1 MTSPLNERLGIL
13 GGGQLGLMMIQ
24 SARTLNLSCSVLD
37 SDPDAPCSIATHDLH
52 HGSLLN
58 FDDVVQFGRRFDR
71 VTTEFEHINCDALE
85 ILESE
90 GKIVAPSSRCIRLIQ
105 DKGLQKQFYKTH
117 GFPTA
122 DFRRIGSRD
131 ELYSHTDFLPAIQK
145 LCRMG
150 YDGKGVYKLR
160 SSDDIG
166 SAFDDP
172 SIIESWVDIAM
183 ELSVIVCRGHNGEI
197 RTFQPV
203 ELIAD
208 PDAHL
213 LKTLISPARIE
224 PKLASEAVTIASDLA
239 STLGVVGIL
248 AVEFMISQSGQLLIN
263 ECAPRPHNSGH
274 HTIESCAHSQF
285 EQHIRAVMGL
295 PLGTNVTESPAVM
308 VNLLG
313 KQGVSGPV
321 RYTNLDRWLAHPNV
335 FVHLYGKK
343 MTKSFRKMGHIT
355 ILNPSVSD
363 GLSIADDIQR
373 SLEVVTQ

>member
-1 MTSPLNERLGIL
+1 MPPRLNDRLGIL

-24 SARTLNLSCSVLD
+24 AARTLNLSCSVLD
-37 SDPDAPCSIATHDLH
+37 SDPDAPCRVATHDFRQ
-52 HGSLLN
+52 GSLLN
-58 FDDVVQFGRRFDR
+58 YEDVLQFGRDFDR
-71 VTTEFEHINCDALE
+71 ITTEFEHINCDALE
-85 ILESE
+85 ALEAD
-90 GKIVAPSSRCIRLIQ
+90 GKIVGPSSRCIRLIQ
-105 DKGLQKQFYKTH
+105 DKGLQKQFYKNN

-122 DFRRIGSRD
+122 DFRLIESR
-131 ELYSHTDFLPAIQK
+131 EALHSHTDFFPAIQK
-145 LCRMG
+145 LRRMG
-150 YDGKGVYKLR
+150 YDGKGVYKLP
-160 SSDDIG
+160 SIDAIDF
-166 SAFDDP
+166 AFDDS
-172 SIIESWVDIAM
+172 SIIESWISIAM

-197 RTFQPV
+197 CTFQPV

-208 PDAHL
+208 TDAHL
-213 LKTLISPARIE
+213 LKTLISPARID
-224 PKLASEAVTIASDLA
+224 PRLAAEAVTIASDLA
-239 STLGVVGIL
+239 STLGIVGIL

-295 PLGTNVTESPAVM
+295 PLGSNLTEAPAVM
-308 VNLLG
+308 INLLG
-313 KQGVSGPV
+313 KSGVSGPV

-355 ILNPSVSD
+355 ILTPSVSN